1 MELVSVI
8 VPVYNAEA
16 FLQEC
21 LDSILT
27 NTYAELE
34 VIVIDDG
41 STDRSP
47 QICDEY
53 AHADFRIKVI
63 HQENLGLIAARNA
76 GLKRAHGTYVGF
88 VDSDDIVSPI
98 FFEEMVYAME
108 AENAK
113 MVTCQYCT
121 NSEKLANLCSREY
134 QYANHFAEQLS
145 VLTIAPSVRDITWTG
160 SYVWNKL
167 YRRSEIQ
174 CVFNDSCIMCED
186 LRFNWDYI
194 QRPGKMLIMQ
204 DRLYMYRQTDQ
215 SILAT
220 YRKKKSNVKNG
231 VANATLWAYI
241 ANQCPESEIDLKQYL
256 QARAAYTAHG
266 AMWRIFRARKEAEFS
281 EFISDA
287 RKCIRAHC
295 AKALKDKAT
304 YNFKVR
310 IAMWSCSYLFL
321 LWRLAARISARL

>member
-21 LDSILT
+21 LDSILSS
-27 NTYAELE
+27 TYTELE
-34 VIVIDDG
+34 VIVVDDG

-47 QICDEY
+47 QVCDEY
-53 AHADFRIKVI
+53 AHADLRIQVI
-63 HQENLGLIAARNA
+63 HQKNLGVIAARNA
-76 GLKRAHGTYVGF
+76 GLKRAQGTYVGF
-88 VDSDDIVSPI
+88 VDADDIVSPI

-113 MVTCQYCT
+113 MATCQYCT
-121 NSEKLANLCSREY
+121 SLDKLANLCSRDY
-134 QYANHFAEQLS
+134 QYAYSVAEQLA
-145 VLTIAPSVRDITWTG
+145 VLTIAPSVRGITWTG
-160 SYVWNKL
+160 PYVWNKL

-174 CVFNDSCIMCED
+174 CSFNDKCLMCED

-194 QRPGKMLIMQ
+194 QSPGKMLIMQ
-204 DRLYMYRQTDQ
+204 DRLYLYRQTEQ

-220 YRKKKSNVKNG
+220 YRKKKNNVKNG

-241 ANQCPESEIDLKQYL
+241 ANQCPENAIDLKQYL

-266 AMWRIFRARKEAEFS
+266 AMWRIFRARKEAVCS

-287 RKCIRAHC
+287 RECIQAHC

-304 YNFKVR
+304 YNLKVR
-310 IAMWSCSYLFL
+310 IAMWSCRYLFPF
-321 LWRLAARISARL
+321 WKIAAHISAIF